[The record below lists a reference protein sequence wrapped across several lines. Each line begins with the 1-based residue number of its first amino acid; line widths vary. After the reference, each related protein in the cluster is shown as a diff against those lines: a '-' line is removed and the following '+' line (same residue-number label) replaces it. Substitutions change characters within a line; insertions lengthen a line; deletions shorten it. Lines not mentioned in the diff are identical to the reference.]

1 MAPSSKTRKLLW
13 SRAHNSCAICKK
25 PLTAEADSATLPGLI
40 LGEEAHIVAQ
50 REDGPR
56 GRGDRSDIDGY
67 LNLILL
73 CADDHKRVDEQPDV
87 FTVEILKATKTAH
100 EAWAAAKF
108 AEEKRDEP
116 IRQVKAS
123 GEDDIPLDPII
134 TGLQLW
140 NLIRDA
146 GIYYMRTVE
155 GDVDAETARAADD
168 FLTTVRDWGDISGDV
183 EIQGFAAIREAQESI
198 QAMLLDLWER
208 GLFVYGRRV
217 MRTIKGGSMAPAPW
231 PTIHLW
237 VRSAAEIKAS
247 EAAGHF
253 GPPGPGRPDEHP
265 ETGQADKAPSA
276 G

>member
-13 SRAHNSCAICKK
+13 SRAHNACAICKK
-25 PLTAEADSATLPGLI
+25 PLTSEADSGALPGLI

-56 GRGDRSDIDGY
+56 GRGDRSNIDGY
-67 LNLILL
+67 SNLILL

-100 EAWAAAKF
+100 EAWTAAKF
-108 AEEKRDEP
+108 AEDKRDEP
-116 IRQVKAS
+116 IRQVKAP
-123 GEDDIPLDPII
+123 GEDDIPLDPIV
-134 TGLQLW
+134 TGAQLW

-155 GDVDAETARAADD
+155 GEVDADTARAADD
-168 FLTTVRDWGDISGDV
+168 FLTTARDWGDISADV
-183 EIQGFAAIREAQESI
+183 EVQGFAAIREAQESI

-237 VRSAAEIKAS
+237 VMSAAEIKAF

-253 GPPGPGRPDEHP
+253 AAPGPASPAERSGMGHPDNP
-265 ETGQADKAPSA
+265 ATG
-276 G
+276 

>member
-1 MAPSSKTRKLLW
+1 M
-13 SRAHNSCAICKK
+13 
-25 PLTAEADSATLPGLI
+25 
-40 LGEEAHIVAQ
+40 AQ

-237 VRSAAEIKAS
+237 VMSAAEIKAS